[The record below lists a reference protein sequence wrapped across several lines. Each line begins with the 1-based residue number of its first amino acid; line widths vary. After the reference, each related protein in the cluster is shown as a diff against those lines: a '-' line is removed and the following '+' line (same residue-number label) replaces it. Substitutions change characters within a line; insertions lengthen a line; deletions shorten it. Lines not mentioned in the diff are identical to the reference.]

1 MKRALVVVL
10 LAAAI
15 AVAVPATAF
24 ASTTS
29 PTTLSPTDA
38 RQELVTMLSS
48 VACPVLASQ
57 AAPAFQP
64 LVESQCEAI
73 FFASPDP
80 VAAAEQFLPLLCAG
94 NPPLGATVFPQY
106 APLFDAA
113 CPIVSALPP
122 LPTLPLGGVLSLL

>member
-1 MKRALVVVL
+1 MIRRFV
-10 LAAAI
+10 I
-15 AVAVPATAF
+15 AF
-24 ASTTS
+24 A
-29 PTTLSPTDA
+29 LL
-38 RQELVTMLSS
+38 LV
-48 VACPVLASQ
+48 AAPALADNLT
-57 AAPAFQP
+57 PAFQP

-73 FFASPDP
+73 FASPDP

-122 LPTLPLGGVLSLL
+122 LPTLPLGGVLRLL

>member
-10 LAAAI
+10 LAAGI

-38 RQELVTMLSS
+38 RQELVTILSS

-57 AAPAFQP
+57 AAPGFQP

-73 FFASPDP
+73 FASPDP

-113 CPIVSALPP
+113 CPIVTALPP